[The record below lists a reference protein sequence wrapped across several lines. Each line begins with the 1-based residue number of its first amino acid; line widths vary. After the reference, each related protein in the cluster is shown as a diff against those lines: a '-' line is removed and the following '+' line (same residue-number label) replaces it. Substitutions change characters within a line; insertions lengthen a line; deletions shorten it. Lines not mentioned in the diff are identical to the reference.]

1 MIQPPTGLTVRISG
15 KNKDILVLLAAF
27 LGTFGVDR
35 FYRGQVGLGIVK
47 LLTLGGCGVWAFV
60 DTLIYLL
67 SDLPKDSEG
76 ATIVDHKTLQLLRS
90 GVQVVDQHGAPVK
103 V

>member
-1 MIQPPTGLTVRISG
+1 MIQAPGGSTVRVSG
-15 KNKDILVLLAAF
+15 KNKDTLVVLSAF
-27 LGTFGVDR
+27 LGSFGVDR

-47 LLTLGGCGVWAFV
+47 LLTLGGCGIWAFV

-67 SDLPKDSEG
+67 GDLPKDAEG
-76 ATIVDHKTLQLLRS
+76 AVIVDSKTVQLLKS
-90 GVQVVDQHGAPVK
+90 GVPLVDQNGAPVK

>member
-1 MIQPPTGLTVRISG
+1 MIQPTAGPTVRVSG
-15 KNKDILVLLAAF
+15 KNKDILVVLSAF

-35 FYRGQVGLGIVK
+35 FYRGQIGLGIVK
-47 LLTLGGCGVWAFV
+47 LITLGGCGIWAFV

-67 SDLPKDSEG
+67 SDLPKDAEG
-76 ATIVDHKTLQLLRS
+76 AVIIDNKTLQLLRS
-90 GVQVVDQHGAPVK
+90 GVALVDQHGAPVK